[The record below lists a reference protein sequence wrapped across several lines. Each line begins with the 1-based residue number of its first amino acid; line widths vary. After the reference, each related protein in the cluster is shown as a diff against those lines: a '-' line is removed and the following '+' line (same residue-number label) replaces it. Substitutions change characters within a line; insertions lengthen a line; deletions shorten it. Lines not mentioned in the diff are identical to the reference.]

1 MGDLSHLFYGAA
13 TQAAV
18 SPYNR
23 SLTTPCLFLGE
34 KSVARYR
41 NALNSFNRD
50 MSMCQDPEGIA
61 GLSMIC
67 LIINGL
73 MINCLGVLTLNNCS
87 YSYQLFQN
95 NQLCT
100 KMHIANSIVESSW
113 HFTLHLD
120 L

>member
-1 MGDLSHLFYGAA
+1 
-13 TQAAV
+13 
-18 SPYNR
+18 
-23 SLTTPCLFLGE
+23 
-34 KSVARYR
+34 
-41 NALNSFNRD
+41 
-50 MSMCQDPEGIA
+50 MCQDPEGIA

-95 NQLCT
+95 NQLCI